1 MGDKFLAWVFGIS
14 AITTTYNVYLSN
26 IDGNFDAT
34 LGWITATC
42 FSLSALGAY
51 LKLINKNK

>member
-26 IDGNFDAT
+26 KDGNFDAT
-34 LGWITATC
+34 FGWLTATC
-42 FSLSALGAY
+42 FALSALCAY
-51 LKLINKNK
+51 LRIINKK